1 MAFKQQLPTQSLF
14 DKDWDDLSQPEQK
27 QHALE
32 LREFFVQHNRK
43 TRAQPGQFAG
53 NGKWKPK
60 VVLDKEII
68 PNPSPE
74 QYAPSRCSARIR
86 CGNTVNMCQCSEL
99 ALGGN
104 AETHAQMCKKHGK
117 EMDKDGWTRYGDVR
131 VVGPGS
137 FGHTWAKNKDP
148 TPGNLAWRTAREL
161 ATGVVFA
168 DNRSEYDKEWWQ
180 VRGGEERGEAP
191 PPLIVES
198 DSEDE
203 EVETDSE
210 EEMDVI
216 GPGGGIFEGVPLY
229 VRKYLMS
236 IDDERKAAG
245 SKLVDDW
252 KERVMKLLNEDGY
265 DEEDMLDEIDWT
277 APPGKN
283 YSHIIENP
291 DEESDEE

>member
-14 DKDWDDLSQPEQK
+14 DKDWDDLSQAEQK
-27 QHALE
+27 KHAME

-43 TRAQPGQFAG
+43 TEVPRAQPGQFAG
-53 NGKWKPK
+53 KGKWKPK

-74 QYAPSRCSARIR
+74 QYDPTRCSARIR

-99 ALGGN
+99 QLGPN
-104 AETHAQMCKKHGK
+104 ADTCHAMCKKHGK
-117 EMDKDGWTRYGDVR
+117 EMSQDGWTRYGDVR

-168 DNRSEYDKEWWQ
+168 DNRTDYEKEWWQ

-198 DSEDE
+198 DAEDSEDE
-203 EVETDSE
+203 ADEDSE
-210 EEMDVI
+210 EEMEVI

-229 VRKYLMS
+229 VKNYLMS
-236 IDDERKAAG
+236 IYDEMKEG
-245 SKLVDDW
+245 GFKLNDDW
-252 KERVMKLLNEDGY
+252 KAVVNEMVNEGQS
-265 DEEDMLDEIDWT
+265 EEEIMEEIELV
-277 APPGKN
+277 N
-283 YSHIIENP
+283 RMSLIITHP
-291 DEESDEE
+291 DDVSDEE